1 MDIRRTYVSFEGRL
15 ARLPYLAA
23 LMLLTLVSV
32 TLTTTGVHL
41 FHNYPGAAALVVA
54 MAMAAITGANVW
66 ATLALHAK
74 RLHDMG
80 YSGWHALWILA
91 APLAAPV
98 ALAMA
103 PPVGMTLLA
112 VTAVAGFGL
121 VLVPGEPAANRYGA
135 SSAQRPATGMAP
147 QAA

>member
-1 MDIRRTYVSFEGRL
+1 
-15 ARLPYLAA
+15 
-23 LMLLTLVSV
+23 
-32 TLTTTGVHL
+32 
-41 FHNYPGAAALVVA
+41 

-66 ATLALHAK
+66 AALALHAK

-80 YSGWHALWILA
+80 YSGWHSLWILA

-103 PPVGMTLLA
+103 PPVGMVLFA
-112 VTAVAGFGL
+112 ITAVAGLGL
-121 VLVPGEPAANRYGA
+121 VFVPGEPAANAHGA
-135 SSAQRPATGMAP
+135 PPAKRPAAGLAP